1 MSLGLAPAGGPGKPG
16 PTAPTHRPR
25 WLLMLSSITLLYG
38 GVLLVSGL
46 TALSDPAAVG
56 KFAVTR
62 PMAPEEE
69 SLIRELTLVNGE
81 IAARHSR
88 AIRAR
93 ALASMLVAMVML
105 YSAAAALS
113 RDRHGRRATLIAAWL
128 GIAYQVGTLPLAI
141 PMTSEFAAAN
151 APLLFR
157 MAALSA
163 SADDATGTPTAT
175 PGATGGAP
183 AAVAAPAKPSQP
195 PLGREEMASIAQ
207 TAVLRVLLAV
217 TLLGVLGSL
226 LQIVYFGGRR
236 GRELYGLP
244 PRR

>member
-1 MSLGLAPAGGPGKPG
+1 MSLGLAPAGGGPGKPG

-46 TALSDPAAVG
+46 SALSDPATVG

-62 PMAPEEE
+62 PLAPEEE
-69 SLIRELTLVNGE
+69 SLIRELMAANGE
-81 IAARHSR
+81 IVARHAR

-93 ALASMLVAMVML
+93 ALASMLVAVVML

-113 RDRHGRRATLIAAWL
+113 RDRHGRKATLIAAWL

-141 PMTSEFAAAN
+141 PMTNEFAAAN

-157 MAALSA
+157 MAAASA
-163 SADDATGTPTAT
+163 AADDATGT
-175 PGATGGAP
+175 ATGGA
-183 AAVAAPAKPSQP
+183 AATAAAQARPSRP
-195 PLGREEMASIAQ
+195 PPGRQEMESLAQ
-207 TAVLRVLLAV
+207 TAVLRVLLAA

-226 LQIVYFGGRR
+226 LQIAYFGGRR